1 MLNKFKKKKN
11 YKIDI
16 HMTKF
21 SSSHLRELALLA
33 QWVEHFVRNEKVTSS
48 NLVESIKK
56 LKVELKGMNKICY
69 ILFKTLA

>member
-1 MLNKFKKKKN
+1 MHINIRFLLFKFKRILYNNNAKQIQKKN

-33 QWVEHFVRNEKVTSS
+33 QWVEHFVMKRSQVQ
-48 NLVESIKK
+48 
-56 LKVELKGMNKICY
+56 
-69 ILFKTLA
+69 TL